1 MKICPDLRMDYET
14 IAYLLEREPAIRLLQ
29 MRNGALVIGFLYRA
43 FKQAHRL
50 TIPAAELI
58 EQLETY
64 QEEVRQHHP
73 DLYPQPAKSYL
84 ETWCD
89 DDHQVV
95 RQYYERYGDDP
106 VFELTPGT
114 EKAIAWLEGF
124 TRRQFIG
131 TESRFFHIF
140 DLLEEIARESTS
152 DVETRLAFLE
162 RQKAAIEEEMANI
175 RQTGEVRQFTT
186 TQINER
192 FLEANHEARLLLADF
207 KEVEQNFRN
216 ITRAVR
222 EEHLKEGVRKGSVV
236 AHVIQEDEA
245 LKQSDQGR
253 SFYAFWEF
261 LMSPSKQDELH
272 DLLATV
278 YNLPC
283 LGTLSQEERLLWG
296 IKPRL
301 IDAGEKIVQSN
312 YRLAEQLRRILDEQH
327 IQETRRVL
335 ELAADIKKLAL
346 EVMDTLPA
354 EDDALSVEGEGPP
367 DIRLPMERPLWTR
380 PDEAVFNTWNV
391 SHPDEPAPGDIIRSL
406 RSQFSIDEA
415 VLKQQIGA
423 ILEHRQEI
431 TLAELTEYYPVQ
443 KGLPEII
450 AYVSLAAREE
460 RHAIHDAEREQMMF
474 QDRSDHGERFIR
486 ITLPRIVFRR

>member
-1 MKICPDLRMDYET
+1 MNYET

-29 MRNGALVIGFLYRA
+29 MRNAAFVIGFLYRA

-50 TIPAAELI
+50 TVPSAELT
-58 EQLETY
+58 EQLEAY
-64 QEEVRQHHP
+64 QEEIRQCHP
-73 DLYPQPAKSYL
+73 DLYPQPAKTYL
-84 ETWCD
+84 DTWCD

-114 EKAIAWLEGF
+114 EKAMAWLEGF
-124 TRRQFIG
+124 TRRPFIG
-131 TESRFFHIF
+131 AESRFLHIF

-162 RQKAAIEEEMANI
+162 RQQAVIQEEIATI
-175 RQTGEVRQFTT
+175 RQTGEVPQFTT
-186 TQINER
+186 TQMSER
-192 FLEANHEARLLLADF
+192 FLEANHEARRLLADF
-207 KEVEQNFRN
+207 KEVEQNFRD

-272 DLLATV
+272 DLLTMV
-278 YNLPC
+278 YSLPC
-283 LGTLSQEERLLWG
+283 LGPLSQEERLLWD

-346 EVMDTLPA
+346 EMMHTLPA
-354 EDDALSVEGEGPP
+354 EDDALSVEIEGPP

-391 SHPDEPAPGDIIRSL
+391 SRPDEATPGDIIRSL
-406 RSQFSIDEA
+406 RSQFYVDEA
-415 VLKQQIGA
+415 ILKQQIGA
-423 ILEHRQEI
+423 ILENRPEI
-431 TLAELTEYYPVQ
+431 TLAELTTYYPVQ

-450 AYVSLAAREE
+450 AYFSLAASEE
-460 RHAIHDAEREQMMF
+460 RHTIHDGQCEQITFHDM
-474 QDRSDHGERFIR
+474 SDHGQRFIR
-486 ITLPRIVFRR
+486 MTLPQVVFRR